1 MASTWPKA
9 ASTLLLSPIYVR
21 YEFNNNNVTSP
32 EPKFDQAQN
41 QLQTAIFMV
50 PKFIRPFFWF
60 KIHIFGV
67 FQVFVSVCQ
76 NMPLRPLSVNQKS
89 NLYSDLSEMKPE
101 LLNVWGLRAYVTGV
115 SHVIGI
121 L

>member
-21 YEFNNNNVTSP
+21 YEFNNNNNVTST

-50 PKFIRPFFWF
+50 PKFIRPFFLVQNTHFWG
-60 KIHIFGV
+60 IP
-67 FQVFVSVCQ
+67 SVCQ
-76 NMPLRPLSVNQKS
+76 CVSKFVPKTSRRESKEKFILRSVRN
-89 NLYSDLSEMKPE
+89 E
-101 LLNVWGLRAYVTGV
+101 A
-115 SHVIGI
+115 
-121 L
+121 